1 MRNLTTAS
9 LELATWIAKLGS
21 FTAAAERLC
30 TTQPAVS
37 ARVRE
42 LEEAVGQKLFLR
54 QGRGVELTIE
64 GREFVRSA
72 AQLLRQVEELSQSF
86 SKASA
91 AGVVRIGTS
100 SICLDM
106 LGALTMRVA
115 QTMPKVSYDVEI
127 DRAGRLLDLLESC
140 KLDLA
145 IVSGP
150 IDPHKFRAMSLGFD
164 RMVWVTSPQVLHER
178 RGRDPARWLAGLQ
191 IWCVHRESFYWSDAT
206 RKLVAHG
213 AELDRVNA
221 INNTLAASRIVG
233 SGAGIGLLSEN
244 LIDRELMAGTLV
256 PIPGLLPCE
265 DIEFSI
271 VSMKDSDGRI
281 QREIMQAAVA
291 TSPFRQTS
299 VGPESQMG
307 PTAHGPPHHQ

>member
-21 FTAAAERLC
+21 FTAAAERLY

-54 QGRGVELTIE
+54 QGRGVELTVE

-72 AQLLRQVEELSQSF
+72 GQLLRQVEELSLSF
-86 SKASA
+86 SKSSA
-91 AGVVRIGTS
+91 AGVVRLGTS
-100 SICLDM
+100 SICMDL
-106 LGALTMRVA
+106 LAALTLRVS

-127 DRAGRLLDLLESC
+127 DRAGRLLDLLESH
-140 KLDLA
+140 KLDVA

-150 IDPHKFRAMSLGFD
+150 VDAHKFRSISLGLD
-164 RMVWVTSPQVLHER
+164 RMLWVTSPQVLRECWHGAPESR
-178 RGRDPARWLAGLQ
+178 LKGLQ
-191 IWCVHRESFYWSDAT
+191 VWCIHRDSFYWSDAT
-206 RKLVAHG
+206 RRLLVHG

-221 INNTLAASRIVG
+221 INNTLGAARIVS

-244 LIDRELMAGTLV
+244 LIQRELQAGSLV

-271 VSMKDSDGRI
+271 VCMKDSGGRI
-281 QREIMQAAVA
+281 LLEVMDAAVA
-291 TSPFRQTS
+291 ASPFRR
-299 VGPESQMG
+299 GPRQ
-307 PTAHGPPHHQ
+307 A

>member
-21 FTAAAERLC
+21 FTAAAERLY

-54 QGRGVELTIE
+54 QGRGVEVTVE
-64 GREFVRSA
+64 GREFVRNA
-72 AQLLRQVEELSQSF
+72 EQLLRQMEALSQSF

-91 AGVVRIGTS
+91 AGVVRLGTS
-100 SICLDM
+100 SICMDL
-106 LGALTMRVA
+106 LAALTIRVS

-127 DRAGRLLDLLESC
+127 ERAGRLLDRLELR
-140 KLDLA
+140 KLDVA

-150 IDPHKFRAMSLGFD
+150 VDAHKFKSLSLGLD
-164 RMVWVTSPQVLHER
+164 RMLWVTSPQVLQ
-178 RGRDPARWLAGLQ
+178 ARWSGEPKVRLEGLP

-206 RKLVAHG
+206 RRLLPYG
-213 AELDRVNA
+213 AALHRVNG
-221 INNTLAASRIVG
+221 INNTLGAARIV
-233 SGAGIGLLSEN
+233 SAGAGIGLLSEN
-244 LIDRELMAGTLV
+244 LIQRELLAGSLV
-256 PIPGLLPCE
+256 PIPDLLPCE

-271 VSMKDSDGRI
+271 VCMKDSGGRI
-281 QREIMQAAVA
+281 LAEVMDAAVA
-291 TSPFRQTS
+291 TSPFRRAASKVRVASGSNQDTK
-299 VGPESQMG
+299 
-307 PTAHGPPHHQ
+307 

>member
-1 MRNLTTAS
+1 MRNLTIAS

-21 FTAAAERLC
+21 FTAAAERLY

-54 QGRGVELTIE
+54 QGRGVEPTIE

-72 AQLLRQVEELSQSF
+72 EQLLRQVEDLSQSF

-100 SICLDM
+100 SICMEL
-106 LGALTMRVA
+106 LAALTMRVA
-115 QTMPKVSYDVEI
+115 RTMPKVSYDVEI
-127 DRAGRLLDLLESC
+127 ERAGRLLDRLESR
-140 KLDLA
+140 KLDVA

-150 IDPHKFRAMSLGFD
+150 VDAYKFKSLSLGLD
-164 RMVWVTSPQVLHER
+164 RMLWVTSPQVLQER
-178 RGRDPARWLAGLQ
+178 WHGEHMSRLAGLS
-191 IWCVHRESFYWSDAT
+191 IWCVHRDSFYWSEAT
-206 RKLVAHG
+206 RKLLPYG
-213 AELDRVNA
+213 AELDRVNG
-221 INNTLAASRIVG
+221 INNTLAAARIVS

-244 LIDRELMAGTLV
+244 MIERELRTGTLV
-256 PIPGLLPCE
+256 PVPGLLPCE

-271 VSMKDSDGRI
+271 VRMKESSGRI
-281 QREIMQAAVA
+281 LREVMEAAVA
-291 TSPFRQTS
+291 TSPFRRTT
-299 VGPESQMG
+299 VGS
-307 PTAHGPPHHQ
+307 

>member
-21 FTAAAERLC
+21 FTAAAERLY

-72 AQLLRQVEELSQSF
+72 AELLRQVEELSQSF

-91 AGVVRIGTS
+91 AGVVRIGAS

-106 LGALTMRVA
+106 LGALAIRVS

-127 DRAGRLLDLLESC
+127 DRAGRLLDLLESR
-140 KLDLA
+140 KLDVA

-150 IDPHKFRAMSLGFD
+150 VDPNKFKARALGFD
-164 RMVWVTSPQVLHER
+164 RMLWVASPRVLQER
-178 RGRDPARWLAGLQ
+178 WGQDPSKRLAGLPV
-191 IWCVHRESFYWSDAT
+191 WCVHRESFYWSDAT
-206 RKLVAHG
+206 RRLLEHG
-213 AELDRVNA
+213 VELDRVNA
-221 INNTLAASRIVG
+221 INNTLGASRIVS

-244 LIDRELMAGTLV
+244 LIRRELLEGTLV
-256 PIPGLLPCE
+256 PIPGLAPCE
-265 DIEFSI
+265 YVAFSI
-271 VSMKDSDGRI
+271 VCMKDTGGRI
-281 QREIMQAAVA
+281 LNEVIEAAVA
-291 TSPFRQTS
+291 TSPFQ
-299 VGPESQMG
+299 QK
-307 PTAHGPPHHQ
+307 TAASSAVVKAGA